1 MATNEKKAVLKDGRA
16 ALWFIGTGAAIG
28 ILAIVL
34 MKLGNP
40 PNMGI
45 CVACFLRDTA
55 GALGFDGAATVQYI
69 RPEIAGLLL
78 GAFILAL
85 VRREWKP
92 QGGSAPLARFAIA
105 FFVMIGA
112 MVFLGC
118 PLRMMLR
125 LAAGDLNA
133 LIGLAGFAGGIAAGS
148 ILLRRGFSFG
158 QAQTQGA
165 ANGLVMPL
173 LAVVLLIFLFIRPAF
188 IKFSVEGPGSMH
200 APALISLV
208 VALFLGILAQKSSL
222 CMSGGIRNLILI
234 KNPTMLWGYIAIFAA
249 ALVAN
254 LIVGNFKPGF
264 AGQPIAHT
272 AALWN
277 FLGMALVGY
286 GSVLLGGCPLR
297 QLIMAGEGNS
307 DAGVCI
313 LGFLIAAATAHNF
326 GIAASPA
333 GVPANGQIAVI
344 IGFVVITC
352 IALLSSKKTAVA

>member
-1 MATNEKKAVLKDGRA
+1 MAIKAVKDKTF
-16 ALWFIGTGAAIG
+16 LWFIGTGVVIG
-28 ILAIVL
+28 ILAVIL

-55 GALGFDGAATVQYI
+55 GALGLDGAVTVQYI

-78 GAFILAL
+78 GSFVLAL
-85 VRREWKP
+85 FRREWKP
-92 QGGSAPLARFAIA
+92 SGGSAPLARFAIA

-112 MVFLGC
+112 LVFLGC
-118 PLRMMLR
+118 PLRLALR

-133 LIGLAGFAGGIAAGS
+133 LVGLAGFAAGIALGS
-148 ILLRRGFSFG
+148 FMLRKGFSLG
-158 QAQTQGA
+158 DSRPQGR

-173 LAVVLLIFLFIRPAF
+173 LVAVLLVFLLLRPVF
-188 IKFSVEGPGSMH
+188 IKFSAEGPGSMH
-200 APALISLV
+200 APVIVSLGAALIIG
-208 VALFLGILAQKSSL
+208 ALAQRSSL

-234 KNPTMLWGYIAIFAA
+234 KNPTMLFGYLAIFVAA
-249 ALVAN
+249 FAAN
-254 LIVGNFKPGF
+254 LAAGNFKPGF

-272 AALWN
+272 MALWN
-277 FLGMALVGY
+277 FLGMALSGY
-286 GSVLLGGCPLR
+286 GSILLGGCPLR

-313 LGFLIAAATAHNF
+313 LGFLVAAATAHNF
-326 GIAASPA
+326 GIAASPN

-344 IGFVVITC
+344 IGFVVLTA
-352 IALLSSKKTAVA
+352 IALLSTKKNTAAA